1 MHLRRRCLTTASD
14 PIVHLLHG
22 TTLGRR
28 GTAPDLRYFSR
39 LYDVSVLSAHNPIA
53 WYIVTASRVAQAL
66 PPTAP
71 NKAARPARAHGPPDS
86 CGPMKRPRFEP
97 HRSESRRMCN

>member
-14 PIVHLLHG
+14 PIVHLMHG
-22 TTLGRR
+22 TILGRR

-39 LYDVSVLSAHNPIA
+39 RYDVSVLSAHNPIA

-66 PPTAP
+66 
-71 NKAARPARAHGPPDS
+71 NSAAWG
-86 CGPMKRPRFEP
+86 RPR
-97 HRSESRRMCN
+97 